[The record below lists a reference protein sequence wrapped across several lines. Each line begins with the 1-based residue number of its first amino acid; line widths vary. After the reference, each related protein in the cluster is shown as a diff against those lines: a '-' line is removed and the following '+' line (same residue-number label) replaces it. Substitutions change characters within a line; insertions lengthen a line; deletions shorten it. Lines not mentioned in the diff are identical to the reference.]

1 MHDSVYESYL
11 DRRRDTGRLRSLRPV
26 GPAAGGRI
34 QVGGREV
41 INFSSNDY
49 LDLAHH
55 PLLIER
61 AREWAA
67 SWGVGAT
74 ASRLVSGDL
83 EPFQRLEAKLAAG
96 KRAPAALIMNSGF
109 QANASILPA
118 LLDPKVLGREPLVF
132 SDRLNHASIHH
143 GCRAAG
149 VRQIRFEHG
158 DLDHLEQQLRGYA
171 RQPGPRFILS
181 ETVFSM
187 DGDVADVPGLVDL
200 RNRFG
205 AFLYLDEAH
214 ATGVLGP
221 GGFGLSA
228 AFPGEVDLAMGT
240 FSKALGGFGA
250 YVGCSRSLREYLV
263 NRATGFIYAT
273 ALPPSVLGA
282 MDAALDLLPEMED
295 ARVALQRA
303 AEEVRTAFRAA
314 GLDVGHSATQI
325 VPVVVGE
332 DRTAMQLADALLEAG
347 ILGVGIRPPTVP
359 EGSSRI
365 RFSLTAAHTRADLER
380 LTQVVPELVLE
391 RVNDDRI
398 DR

>member
-1 MHDSVYESYL
+1 MHDSAYESYL
-11 DRRRDTGRLRSLRPV
+11 GRRRDAGRLRSLRSV
-26 GPAAGGRI
+26 GPTTGGRI
-34 QVGGREV
+34 RVDGREV

-49 LDLAHH
+49 LDLSNH
-55 PLLIER
+55 PRLIER
-61 AREWAA
+61 AREWAG

-74 ASRLVSGDL
+74 ASRLISGDL
-83 EPFQRLEAKLAAG
+83 EPFQRIEAKLARG

-118 LLDPKVLGREPLVF
+118 ILDARVLGREPLVF

-149 VRQIRFEHG
+149 VRPIRYEHG
-158 DLDHLEQQLRGYA
+158 DLEHLEQLLRRYA
-171 RQPGPRFILS
+171 RRPGPRFILS
-181 ETVFSM
+181 ESVFSM
-187 DGDVADVPGLVDL
+187 DGDVADVRGLVEI
-200 RNRFG
+200 RNRHG

-250 YVGCSRSLREYLV
+250 YVGCSQSLRDYLV
-263 NRATGFIYAT
+263 NRASGFIYAT
-273 ALPPSVLGA
+273 ALPPPVLGA
-282 MDAALDLLPEMED
+282 MDAALDLLPEMDETR
-295 ARVALQRA
+295 AALQRN
-303 AEEVRTAFRAA
+303 AEAVRTAFRNA
-314 GLDVGHSATQI
+314 GLDVGRSATQI
-325 VPVVVGE
+325 VPVVVGD
-332 DRTAMQLADALLEAG
+332 DRRAMQLADALLAAG

-365 RFSLTAAHTRADLER
+365 RFSLTAAHTRVDLET
-380 LTQVVPELVLE
+380 LTRVAPELVLE
-391 RVNDDRI
+391 RVNDGRADR
-398 DR
+398 